1 MPDGVEVGSQF
12 QVSEDQR
19 LKVIKIEGDIATIVL
34 EQCLPSS
41 DSEAP
46 NKWKSAAF
54 PEDDMDATAEAMAAQ
69 LAELEAELED
79 DPKTEAGER
88 AMIGWFRMLARVM
101 SVVGSGPAPP
111 AGPAAAEEE
120 AEEAQQCE
128 SPSARAQRMRDYWG
142 PTGGPTPAKPS
153 ICASPTD
160 DEEAAQFEARLR
172 AQGCGPTDAEEAE
185 QFEAQLRAQGCD
197 PSEEDPHTEK
207 GHAHICLGEMMEE
220 SVSWIDVESDDD
232 RHSPKAADCLAA
244 AMEAEE
250 DVTPIRGMA
259 DVQRQQ
265 NVPLVSGMKKCLSF

>member
-1 MPDGVEVGSQF
+1 
-12 QVSEDQR
+12 
-19 LKVIKIEGDIATIVL
+19 VL
-34 EQCLPSS
+34 EQCIPSG

-54 PEDDMDATAEAMAAQ
+54 PEDDMDATAEEMAAQ
-69 LAELEAELED
+69 LAELEAEVAD

-111 AGPAAAEEE
+111 AGPAASPTDAEEDEEFEALMRAQE
-120 AEEAQQCE
+120 AEEAQQRE
-128 SPSARAQRMRDYWG
+128 SPTARAQRMRDYWG
-142 PTGGPTPAKPS
+142 PTGGPTAAKPS
-153 ICASPTD
+153 ICASPAD

-172 AQGCGPTDAEEAE
+172 AQGCDPEAE

-197 PSEEDPHTEK
+197 PSDEDPHTEK